1 MTEPGT
7 AALVVETGEMSAPID
22 EGLKPPTPGVK
33 PLDPSAESEQKRAK
47 RSTISTVRNSG
58 PSDERARRPL
68 ICCFVDLRQRYL
80 WHSSTRR
87 KDG

>member
-7 AALVVETGEMSAPID
+7 AALAVETGEMSA
-22 EGLKPPTPGVK
+22 EGSEPPTPGVK
-33 PLDPSAESEQKRAK
+33 PLDPSAESEQKGAK
-47 RSTISTVRNSG
+47 RSTINLVRNSG